1 MAEIFQQFG
10 GMMDAAQNYKN
21 IGQSY
26 LTDATDHQSVAAALQ
41 PENAWVSRDFDE
53 YFANV
58 TKMVNEA
65 HAHGTDLTNRGSV
78 VDQCAADGQSTLA
91 TTCSIAASLRV

>member
-10 GMMDAAQNYKN
+10 GMMDASHTYRN
-21 IGQSY
+21 IGQGYIS
-26 LTDATDHQSVAAALQ
+26 DATDNQSIAAALQ

-53 YFANV
+53 YFANIV
-58 TKMVNEA
+58 KTTNEA
-65 HAHGTDLTNRGSV
+65 HAHGHDLINRGTV

>member
-10 GMMDAAQNYKN
+10 GMVEAAAGYKN

-26 LTDATDHQSVAAALQ
+26 MTDATDHQSLAAALQ

-78 VDQCAADGQSTLA
+78 IDQCAMDGQSTLS
-91 TTCSIAASLRV
+91 TTCAIASSLRV